1 MTERKQMRMLILG
14 GGLMGRAAAYDMVR
28 QSDVEKVVVADV
40 DRAVAEDAARFADS
54 EKAVPLLLDVTNH
67 AAVLDAMEGTDAV
80 LSAVSYMFNLELAQ
94 LAVAAGVHFCDLG
107 GNNTVV
113 EGELALDHEAKEKG
127 VSLIPDCG
135 LAPGMVSLLAMAGI
149 NQLDTTDKV
158 RLRVGG
164 LPVHPKPPLEYM
176 IVFSVHGLINE
187 YIEPCLAIRDG
198 KIVTAEPLTEV
209 EEIEFPEQLGV
220 LEAFHTSG
228 GSSTLPTTLLGKVR
242 DLDYKTI
249 RYPGHMAK
257 MKTMLEVGL
266 ASSVPVTVG
275 EVSVAPRDCLEAC
288 LERSL
293 SDTDDD
299 LVVLRVT
306 VEGTKD
312 GDHAVAVYEMI
323 DYADTETGLS
333 AMMRGTSF
341 PASIITL
348 MMARGQT
355 PAGAIRQ
362 ELAVDAEVFIEEFLK
377 RGMPLKVTLA
387 TP

>member
-28 QSDVEKVVVADV
+28 QSDVEKVIVADV

-54 EKAVPLLLDVTNH
+54 EKAVPHLLDVTNH

-80 LSAVSYMFNLELAQ
+80 LSAVSYRFNLELAQ

-113 EGELALDHEAKEKG
+113 EGELALNREAKEKG
-127 VSLIPDCG
+127 VTLIPDCG
-135 LAPGMVSLLAMAGI
+135 LAPGMVSLLAMAGM
-149 NQLDTTDKV
+149 NQLDTTDRV

-198 KIVTAEPLTEV
+198 EIVTAEPLTEV
-209 EEIEFPEQLGV
+209 EEIEFPEPLGI

-249 RYPGHMAK
+249 RYPGHMTK

-266 ASSVPVTVG
+266 ASDIPVNVG
-275 EVSVAPRDCLEAC
+275 AVSVAPRDVLETC

-293 SDTDDD
+293 SGDDND

-306 VEGTKD
+306 VEGTRN
-312 GDHAVAVYEMI
+312 GNHAVAVYEMI
-323 DYADTETGLS
+323 DYADDKIGLS

-348 MMARGQT
+348 MMARGET
-355 PAGAIRQ
+355 PAGAIPQ
-362 ELAVDAEVFIEEFLK
+362 ELAVDSERFIEEFLK
-377 RGMPLKVTLA
+377 RGMPLKVSLA

>member
-28 QSDVEKVVVADV
+28 QNDVEKVIVADV
-40 DRAVAEDAARFADS
+40 DRAVAEDAARLADS
-54 EKAVPLLLDVTNH
+54 EKAIPHLLDVTNH
-67 AAVLDAMEGTDAV
+67 AAVLAAMEGIDAV
-80 LSAVSYMFNLELAQ
+80 LSAVSYRFNLELAQ

-113 EGELALDHEAKEKG
+113 EGELALDREAREKG

-198 KIVTAEPLTEV
+198 KIITAEPLTEV

-257 MKTMLEVGL
+257 MKTMLEIGL
-266 ASSVPVTVG
+266 ASDIPVNVG
-275 EVSVAPRDCLEAC
+275 AISVAPRDVLEAC

-293 SDTDDD
+293 SGDDDD

-312 GDHAVAVYEMI
+312 GDHAVAVYEMV
-323 DYADTETGLS
+323 DYADSKTGLS

-355 PAGAIRQ
+355 RAGAIRQ
-362 ELAVDAEVFIEEFLK
+362 ELAVDAEMFIEEFLK
-377 RGMPLKVTLA
+377 RGMPLKVSLA

>member
-1 MTERKQMRMLILG
+1 MRMLILG
-14 GGLMGRAAAYDMVR
+14 GGMMGRAAVYDMVR
-28 QSDVEKVVVADV
+28 QDDVEEVIVADV
-40 DRAVAEDAARFADS
+40 DRAVAEDAARFAGS
-54 EKAVPLLLDVTNH
+54 EKVLPQVLDVTDRD
-67 AAVLDAMEGTDAV
+67 AVLGAMETVDAV
-80 LSAVSYMFNLELAQ
+80 LSAVSYRFNLELAR
-94 LAVAAGVHFCDLG
+94 LAIEAGVHFCDLG

-113 EGELALDHEAKEKG
+113 EGELALSRDAEEKG
-127 VSLIPDCG
+127 ITLIPDCG
-135 LAPGMVSLLAMAGI
+135 LAPGMVSLLAMAGM
-149 NQLDTTDKV
+149 NQLDTTDRV

-164 LPVHPKPPLEYM
+164 LPVHPEPPLDYT

-198 KIVTAEPLTEV
+198 KTVTIDPLTEV
-209 EEIEFPEQLGV
+209 EEIEFPEPLGI

-249 RYPGHMAK
+249 RYPGHVAK
-257 MKTMLEVGL
+257 MKAMLEIGL
-266 ASSVPVTVG
+266 ASEVPVNVG
-275 EVSVAPRDCLEAC
+275 AVSVAPRGILETCLEKN
-288 LERSL
+288 L
-293 SDTDDD
+293 SGDDDD

-306 VEGTKD
+306 IEGTKD

-323 DYADTETGLS
+323 DYADSKTGLS

-348 MMARGQT
+348 MMARGET
-355 PAGAIRQ
+355 PAGAIPQ
-362 ELAVDAEVFIEEFLK
+362 ELAVDSERFIEEFLK
-377 RGMPLKVTLA
+377 RDMPLTVSLA

>member
-28 QSDVEKVVVADV
+28 QNDVEKVVVADV

-54 EKAVPLLLDVTNH
+54 EKAVPHLLDVTNH

-80 LSAVSYMFNLELAQ
+80 LSAVSYRFNLELAQ

-113 EGELALDHEAKEKG
+113 EGELALDREAREKG

-220 LEAFHTSG
+220 LEAFNTSG
-228 GSSTLPTTLLGKVR
+228 GSSTLPATLLGKVR

-266 ASSVPVTVG
+266 ASDVPVKVG
-275 EVSVAPRDCLEAC
+275 AVSVAPRDCLEAC

-323 DYADTETGLS
+323 DYADSSTGLS

-362 ELAVDAEVFIEEFLK
+362 ELAVDAEMFIEEFLK
-377 RGMPLKVTLA
+377 RGMPLKVSLA

>member
-1 MTERKQMRMLILG
+1 MRMLVLG
-14 GGLMGRAAAYDMVR
+14 GGMMGRAAVYDMVR
-28 QSDVEKVVVADV
+28 QNDVEEVIVADV
-40 DRAVAEDAARFADS
+40 DRAVAEDAARFAGS
-54 EKAVPLLLDVTNH
+54 ERVLPQVLDVTDRD
-67 AAVLDAMEGTDAV
+67 AVLGAMETVDAV
-80 LSAVSYMFNLELAQ
+80 LSAVSYRFNLELAR
-94 LAVAAGVHFCDLG
+94 LAIEAGVHFCDLG

-113 EGELALDHEAKEKG
+113 EGELALSRDAEEKG
-127 VSLIPDCG
+127 ITLIPDCG
-135 LAPGMVSLLAMAGI
+135 LAPGMVSLLAMAGM
-149 NQLDTTDKV
+149 NQLDTTDRV

-164 LPVHPKPPLEYM
+164 LPVHPEPPLDYT

-198 KIVTAEPLTEV
+198 KTVTIDPLTEV
-209 EEIEFPEQLGV
+209 EEIEFPEPLGI

-249 RYPGHMAK
+249 RYPGHVAK
-257 MKTMLEVGL
+257 MKAMLEIGL
-266 ASSVPVTVG
+266 ASEVPVNVG
-275 EVSVAPRDCLEAC
+275 AVSVAPRRILETCLEKN
-288 LERSL
+288 L
-293 SDTDDD
+293 SGDDDD

-306 VEGTKD
+306 IEGTKD

-323 DYADTETGLS
+323 DYADSKTGLS

-348 MMARGQT
+348 MMARGET
-355 PAGAIRQ
+355 PAGAIPQ
-362 ELAVDAEVFIEEFLK
+362 ELAVDSERFIEEFLK
-377 RGMPLKVTLA
+377 RDMPLKVSLA